1 MQDLFSNHP
10 ALSSLSL
17 ADLSATLHN
26 FQSNPFYSFFT
37 GVLQENAD
45 AAMASIVG
53 GFNVRDKIAILER
66 EQTIGAAPAYLKF
79 SQLVNEIRESLT
91 EQLTKQNEQQ

>member
-1 MQDLFSNHP
+1 
-10 ALSSLSL
+10 
-17 ADLSATLHN
+17 
-26 FQSNPFYSFFT
+26 
-37 GVLQENAD
+37 
-45 AAMASIVG
+45 MASIVG